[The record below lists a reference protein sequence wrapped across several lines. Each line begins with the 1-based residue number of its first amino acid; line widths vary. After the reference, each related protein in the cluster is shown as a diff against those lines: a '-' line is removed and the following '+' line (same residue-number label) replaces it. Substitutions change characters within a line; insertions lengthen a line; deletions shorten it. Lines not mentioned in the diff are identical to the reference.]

1 MVAAVAHPHAEKILS
16 LILHED
22 RDVALQGVEL
32 ARSLDDPDHL
42 EAIAGSSFIDPAR
55 GTLVVWHPL
64 SRIVDEGLRALIAL
78 RFVLDLVVHARRPP
92 PPTTLDLAYLNLGP
106 ELAPMLADTPALS
119 SLTTLDLRHNG
130 LDDAA
135 VVTLAGARHFTS
147 LTTLRLQR
155 NAIGAE
161 GVAAL
166 ADSDLLRHVTTLDLR
181 HNPIGPEGALAL
193 ARSEH
198 LRHITWLGLYLPD
211 VTREGALALVR
222 SEHLRRDQRAIWK
235 ARLEA
240 PPLEPPP

>member
-1 MVAAVAHPHAEKILS
+1 MFASVAHPHAEKILS
-16 LILHED
+16 LILHDD

-32 ARSLDDPDHL
+32 ARSLDDPDLL
-42 EAIAGSSFIDPAR
+42 EAIAGSSLIDPAR
-55 GTLVVWHPL
+55 GTLRVGHPL
-64 SRIVDEGLRALIAL
+64 SRILDSGLRGLVAL

-92 PPTTLDLAYLNLGP
+92 PSTLDLAYLKLGP
-106 ELAPMLADTPALS
+106 ELGPILADTPALS
-119 SLTTLDLRHNG
+119 ALTTLDLRHND

-135 VVTLAGARHFTS
+135 LVALAGARHFQS

-155 NAIGAE
+155 NAIGPRGAE
-161 GVAAL
+161 AL
-166 ADSDLLRHVTTLDLR
+166 ADAELLRHVTTLDLR
-181 HNPIGPEGALAL
+181 DNPIGPEGALAL

-222 SEHLRRDQRAIWK
+222 SEHLRRNHRALWK

-240 PPLEPPP
+240 APAETPP